1 MPEKQSVRS
10 KKKTVQKP
18 AATAQAVRRLSLPK
32 RVWYKPLTWRYSEP
46 APVYAPLPKARYI
59 AMATLR
65 LVWRNWKLFGG
76 IILIYGVL
84 NIILVRGLSG
94 SSDLTTLKTNMDAVL
109 HGFGGKT
116 LESLTG
122 FGYLLTTSGSG
133 NAASSGMYQA
143 ILLIICSLAC
153 IWALRQTLAKN
164 GARIRDGF
172 YLGMYPLVPFL
183 LLVFLMMLQLL
194 PALITTAV
202 YQVITQNGIAVNGWE
217 KALSITVLIAGL
229 LWSLRMLTATIISLY
244 IVTLPEMTPLRAY
257 RSAKKLVYKRRLLV
271 WRKIIFLL
279 VTLVLL
285 AAVIEIPLILWA
297 TPVAEWTFF
306 ILSMVSLPI
315 VHGYFYNLYRDM
327 L

>member
-133 NAASSGMYQA
+133 TRQARGCIRPFYSLSAAWRASGHCDRHLQRTGRAFVMGS
-143 ILLIICSLAC
+143 IWAC
-153 IWALRQTLAKN
+153 IHSCRFCCW
-164 GARIRDGF
+164 
-172 YLGMYPLVPFL
+172 Y
-183 LLVFLMMLQLL
+183 
-194 PALITTAV
+194 
-202 YQVITQNGIAVNGWE
+202 
-217 KALSITVLIAGL
+217 S
-229 LWSLRMLTATIISLY
+229 
-244 IVTLPEMTPLRAY
+244 
-257 RSAKKLVYKRRLLV
+257 
-271 WRKIIFLL
+271 
-279 VTLVLL
+279 
-285 AAVIEIPLILWA
+285 
-297 TPVAEWTFF
+297 
-306 ILSMVSLPI
+306 
-315 VHGYFYNLYRDM
+315 
-327 L
+327 